1 LVNWHRNDSKSVFL
15 ESLESWDLEMQAYP
29 NVFDFGGKT
38 YMLYLGNGTG
48 IQGFGAAIRVEN
60 NG

>member
-1 LVNWHRNDSKSVFL
+1 
-15 ESLESWDLEMQAYP
+15 MQAYP